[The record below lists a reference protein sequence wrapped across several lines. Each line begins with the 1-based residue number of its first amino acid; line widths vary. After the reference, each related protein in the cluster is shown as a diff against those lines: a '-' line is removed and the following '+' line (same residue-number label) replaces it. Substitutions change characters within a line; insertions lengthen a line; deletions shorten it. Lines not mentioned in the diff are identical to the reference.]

1 MNKDYLTMGEKLSGK
16 EKSNNDART
25 KALSELQSKK
35 QEVLQANNELAQ
47 KNSDLHHRTN
57 ELFRKDTELGLIKAD
72 LDAKDRE
79 IEKLTAE
86 HISVKKE
93 YLAMQIDLQARDD
106 KLQTSCREI
115 STKEFELHE
124 ELKKKDVELSLSVD
138 HLQTYR
144 DKLKKQKDRIQTL
157 MSTHTEKDVDF
168 ER

>member
-1 MNKDYLTMGEKLSGK
+1 MNRDYLAMGEKLSGK

-25 KALSELQSKK
+25 KALSELQTKK
-35 QEVLQANNELAQ
+35 QEVLSANHQLEQ
-47 KNSDLHHRTN
+47 KNTDLKSRTD
-57 ELFRKDTELGLIKAD
+57 ELYRKDTELGLIKAD

-93 YLAMQIDLQARDD
+93 YLAMQIDVQARDG
-106 KLQTSCREI
+106 LVQSTCRDV
-115 STKEFELHE
+115 SVKELELNE